1 MQVNA
6 EAVVAVADG
15 GDGLQVQPQTLVQ
28 DVMATGI
35 EESLEQ
41 GDALQTQYIVQNNET
56 ATALFYLTGSLKK
69 CRAEWYPLHCPRLLL
84 TALI

>member
-1 MQVNA
+1 MQCYVTSPLVAAWLFLTIVQVNA

-56 ATALFYLTGSLKK
+56 ATALFYLTGSL
-69 CRAEWYPLHCPRLLL
+69 
-84 TALI
+84 

>member
-1 MQVNA
+1 MLRYPTTLAAAWLLLTIVQVNA

-56 ATALFYLTGSLKK
+56 ATALFYLTGSL
-69 CRAEWYPLHCPRLLL
+69 
-84 TALI
+84 

>member
-1 MQVNA
+1 MTIVQVNA

-28 DVMATGI
+28 DVMAAGI

-56 ATALFYLTGSLKK
+56 ATALFYLTGSL
-69 CRAEWYPLHCPRLLL
+69 
-84 TALI
+84 

>member
-1 MQVNA
+1 MQVSA

-15 GDGLQVQPQTLVQ
+15 GDGLQVQQQTLVQ

-41 GDALQTQYIVQNNET
+41 GDALQTQYIVQGNET
-56 ATALFYLTGSLKK
+56 ATALFYLTGSL
-69 CRAEWYPLHCPRLLL
+69 
-84 TALI
+84 